1 MTRGQAPFASLVP
14 ASTIVKG
21 RCRSHVTIC
30 RMAGSTPQRQRLE
43 QIDVLRARAGKLTYR
58 HVYES
63 IGYEVREVC
72 NDLDMAVELL
82 GMDGA
87 GQRLHTVLPM
97 ADAVIKNTAVRL
109 ATLEKAL
116 KIDQE
121 VRSSKSVV

>member
-1 MTRGQAPFASLVP
+1 
-14 ASTIVKG
+14 
-21 RCRSHVTIC
+21 
-30 RMAGSTPQRQRLE
+30 MAGSTPQRQRLE

-63 IGYEVREVC
+63 IRYEVGQVC
-72 NDLDMAVELL
+72 HDLEMAVELL
-82 GMDGA
+82 GMGA
-87 GQRLHTVLPM
+87 DQRLHTVLPM

-121 VRSSKSVV
+121 VRSAKFEV